1 MNMRQ
6 EEAYMEYLQFAG
18 SILVVLIFYIVFIKI
33 WMIVADFIGKQ
44 LGFSKL
50 FYLILNKV
58 TGKDNV

>member
-1 MNMRQ
+1 
-6 EEAYMEYLQFAG
+6 
-18 SILVVLIFYIVFIKI
+18 
-33 WMIVADFIGKQ
+33 MIVADFIGKQ